1 MSWARHDY
9 DDIPGTYVFNGR
21 RSQSGYPLN
30 RMCMSFND
38 AENRDAFV
46 RDEDAYCAKY
56 GLSLEQ
62 REAVRDRDVLRLVQ
76 LGGNIYYLAKLAGI
90 FGLNVQ
96 DIGAQQTGRSLDE
109 FKAMLV
115 ASGE

>member
-1 MSWARHDY
+1 MSWSAHDY

-21 RSQSGYPLN
+21 RSTTGYPLN
-30 RMCMSFND
+30 RMCMSFNS

-46 RDEDAYCAKY
+46 RDEDAYCTKF
-56 GLSLEQ
+56 GLTREQ
-62 REAVRDRDVLRLVQ
+62 RDAVRERDVLRLVK

-96 DIGAQQTGRSLDE
+96 DIGAQQTGKSLDE
-109 FKAMLV
+109 FRAMLV
-115 ASGE
+115 AAGE